1 MSEQE
6 SSPIFSSQEAAQ
18 KFVQFIMVQAQNI
31 LFVLGKIPGPD
42 GTAPSPNLEAAKM
55 LIDQL
60 EVIQVK
66 TKGNLSE
73 QEARILSDTLQE
85 IRLSFVEA
93 SGGTP
98 ASMMPDRGPHI
109 DLDQAAGPKPEPKSP
124 PAPPAAPPSAT
135 TSNPDNQDDDND
147 KKRFV
152 KSYG

>member
-1 MSEQE
+1 
-6 SSPIFSSQEAAQ
+6 
-18 KFVQFIMVQAQNI
+18 MVQAQNI

-42 GTAPSPNLEAAKM
+42 GAAPSPNLEAAKM

-98 ASMMPDRGPHI
+98 ASMMPDRGPQM
-109 DLDQAAGPKPEPKSP
+109 DLDQAAGLDAGPGPEPEPKAP
-124 PAPPAAPPSAT
+124 PAPTPEPSSSVAT
-135 TSNPDNQDDDND
+135 PEKDNKDDDDD